1 MTLRQK
7 QSLFVQMVATLIK
20 RAHALGYDLTFAC
33 ARCAKEGHHRPNS
46 LHYIGLAIDLNI
58 FKNGV
63 YLTDGT
69 GHDVLH
75 DVWDSLGGAARIPG
89 DLNHYSLEHNGRR

>member
-1 MTLRQK
+1 
-7 QSLFVQMVATLIK
+7 
-20 RAHALGYDLTFAC
+20 
-33 ARCAKEGHHRPNS
+33 

-58 FKNGV
+58 FKNGK

-89 DLNHYSLEHNGRR
+89 DLNHYSLEHSGRR